1 MHRSWLVSPYSDEE
15 MEEVDYGRGSQDLEG
30 DEESF
35 PGFSYPEQDGAS
47 GISFDEDRRSSPA
60 RRVPL
65 YDLDLEDSAG
75 RGVADRGGQ
84 CVNRTQTGGSHESA
98 GCCCCC

>member
-1 MHRSWLVSPYSDEE
+1 
-15 MEEVDYGRGSQDLEG
+15 MEEVDYGRGSPDREG
-30 DEESF
+30 DGESF
-35 PGFSYPEQDGAS
+35 PGFSYPEHDGAS

-75 RGVADRGGQ
+75 RGVAGRGGHY
-84 CVNRTQTGGSHESA
+84 VNRTETWEMGEGCSHDSA
-98 GCCCCC
+98 GCCCC